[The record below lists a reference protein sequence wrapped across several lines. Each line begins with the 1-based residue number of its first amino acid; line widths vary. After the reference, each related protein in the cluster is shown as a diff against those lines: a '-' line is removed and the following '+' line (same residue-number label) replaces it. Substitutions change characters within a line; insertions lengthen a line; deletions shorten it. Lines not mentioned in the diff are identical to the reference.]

1 MPLFR
6 RSCRCDRRQGSLLM
20 GATDRYSAEALTGFA
35 VRLLQTAGVDGAPAE
50 AVARTLVEGDLM
62 GHDTHGLAL
71 LAPYVKEIENGTMTR
86 SGAPEVLAD
95 RGASLLWDGRRLP
108 GPWLVLSGIEALA
121 PRAREY
127 GSATLVIRHSH
138 HIACLAT
145 YLLRATEA
153 GFMLL
158 LASSDPAVQSV
169 APHGGTR
176 AVFTPN
182 PIAAGIPTSTTPFL
196 IDISSSITTNGMS
209 ARLQK
214 AGRQFDEACML
225 DAEGH
230 PSLDPGVLSTNPPG
244 TIMPLGG
251 MRSGHKGFGLALLV
265 EALTGGLAGHGRA
278 DPPDGWGATVFMSL
292 YDPSAFGGSADFL
305 RQMDWLG
312 AACRDNPPRP
322 GVDAVRMPG
331 DRGMARK
338 AEQEAAGVLLHP
350 TIAPMLSTCAEAYG
364 LSFPQPLPAG

>member
-1 MPLFR
+1 MNTELRYPA
-6 RSCRCDRRQGSLLM
+6 DALLRF
-20 GATDRYSAEALTGFA
+20 ATELLEKAGLSSEPSA
-35 VRLLQTAGVDGAPAE
+35 
-50 AVARTLVEGDLM
+50 AVARTLVDGDLL

-71 LAPYVKEIENGTMTR
+71 LAPYVKALESGGMAK
-86 SGAPEVLAD
+86 SGAPVVLSD
-95 RGASLLWDGRRLP
+95 RGAALAWDGRKLP
-108 GPWLVLSGIEALA
+108 GPWLVHSGIDALA
-121 PRAREY
+121 PRARQY
-127 GSATLVIRHSH
+127 GTATLVIRHSH
-138 HIACLAT
+138 HIACLAA
-145 YLLRATEA
+145 YLLRAAEA
-153 GFMLL
+153 GFMMV
-158 LASSDPAVQSV
+158 LASSDAAVKSV
-169 APHGGTR
+169 APYGGTR

-182 PIAAGIPTSTTPFL
+182 PLAVGIPTSGTPYL
-196 IDISSSITTNGMS
+196 VDISASVTTNGMS
-209 ARLQK
+209 ARMHK
-214 AGRQFDEACML
+214 AGRLFEHAWML
-225 DAEGH
+225 DAEGN
-230 PSLDPGVLSTNPPG
+230 PSHDPGVLSQDPPG
-244 TIMPLGG
+244 TILPLGG
-251 MRSGHKGFGLALLV
+251 LEAGHKGFGLGLVV

-305 RQMDWLG
+305 RQMDWIG